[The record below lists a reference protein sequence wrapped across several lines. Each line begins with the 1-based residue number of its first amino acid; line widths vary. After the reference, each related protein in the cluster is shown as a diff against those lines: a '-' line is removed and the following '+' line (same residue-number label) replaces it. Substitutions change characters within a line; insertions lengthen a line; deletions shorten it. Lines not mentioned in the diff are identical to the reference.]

1 MNDDHDTWPP
11 ETEIE
16 HGRSRSALPYI
27 ALLVLQSAAALTLL
41 VEIHRAFR
49 IVVDHLGVLHMIS
62 PADLLTIVAAVS
74 LSQTAYWYR
83 FAKVEMPGWHN
94 VALGH
99 LLGFASRLSF
109 IFGAAM
115 FSLFFLRHAPDLSSN
130 EAGAV
135 VLSRGTIVL
144 IALFCLY
151 CFTLELERL
160 GNSLQRPKSVQD

>member
-1 MNDDHDTWPP
+1 MKDDHDIRSP
-11 ETEIE
+11 ESGLD
-16 HGRSRSALPYI
+16 HDRSRSTVPYL
-27 ALLVLQSAAALTLL
+27 ALLALQSIAALTLL

-49 IVVDHLGVLHMIS
+49 IVVDDLGVLHPIP
-62 PADLLTIVAAVS
+62 PAELLTIACAVI

-83 FAKVEMPGWHN
+83 FAKVEVPGWRN
-94 VALGH
+94 AAFGH

-130 EAGAV
+130 ETGVV

-144 IALFCLY
+144 VALFCLY
-151 CFTLELERL
+151 CFTVELERL
-160 GNSLQRPKSVQD
+160 GNSLQRPKSSQD

>member
-1 MNDDHDTWPP
+1 MNGGRDPQLP
-11 ETEIE
+11 ETEID
-16 HGRSRSALPYI
+16 HGRSRSALQYL
-27 ALLVLQSAAALTLL
+27 ALLALQSAAALTIL

-49 IVVDHLGVLHMIS
+49 IVADELGVVHTIS
-62 PADLLTIVAAVS
+62 PADLLTIAAAVF

-83 FAKVEMPGWHN
+83 FAKVEVPGWRN
-94 VALGH
+94 AALGH

-130 EAGAV
+130 EASAV

-144 IALFCLY
+144 VALFCLY
-151 CFTLELERL
+151 CFTVELERL
-160 GNSLQRPKSVQD
+160 GNSLQRPKSV

>member
-1 MNDDHDTWPP
+1 MNDDHDLRSPD
-11 ETEIE
+11 TEIDY
-16 HGRSRSALPYI
+16 GRPRSAWAYL
-27 ALLVLQSAAALTLL
+27 ALLALQSAAALALL

-49 IVVDHLGVLHMIS
+49 IVVDDLGVLHTIS
-62 PADLLTIVAAVS
+62 PADLLTIAGAVF

-83 FAKVEMPGWHN
+83 FAKVQMPGWRN
-94 VALGH
+94 AAFGH

-130 EAGAV
+130 ETGAV

-144 IALFCLY
+144 VALFCLY

-160 GNSLQRPKSVQD
+160 GNSLQRPRSVQD